1 MTLRSAFAASTL
13 LFALPA
19 FAQAP
24 AAVQPPP
31 ARTAASAPAQA
42 VPGAA
47 SQALPV
53 VVLVATGGTIAM
65 KFDPVKKGPVPAI
78 SGEDLVGTVPEIA
91 KVARMEVQNVS
102 NVPSD
107 YMDPPRW
114 VELAKVVAAQLAR
127 PEVAGVVVSHG
138 TDTLE
143 ETAWFLDLTVQSP
156 KPVVLIGAQ
165 RNASER
171 DFDGP
176 RNLLNAARICVL
188 PAAREK
194 GVMLALNDQINAAR
208 EVHKTNTSSP
218 ETFKSG
224 DMGFLGYAD
233 VDRVVFYRAPLRR
246 LSVPVLPAKDGKA
259 PALPRVEVVSMYG
272 GADGALLRAAV
283 AGGARGV
290 VIQALG
296 YGNVNVPMYDA
307 IAEVTKRGI
316 PVVITSSVG
325 TGRVQPWYA
334 WKGGG
339 KSLQEVGAV
348 FGDDL
353 SANKARI
360 LLMLA
365 LQTTADPK
373 ELQKLF
379 DR

>member
-1 MTLRSAFAASTL
+1 VKVPALVASLLALSAFP
-13 LFALPA
+13 AL
-19 FAQAP
+19 AQAP
-24 AAVQPPP
+24 ATRPPAQQPP
-31 ARTAASAPAQA
+31 ATQQAAPPDQK
-42 VPGAA
+42 
-47 SQALPV
+47 LPV

-65 KFDPVKKGPVPAI
+65 KYDPVKKGPVPAI

-91 KVARMEVQNVS
+91 KVARVEVQNVS

-114 VELAKVVAAQLAR
+114 VELANVVTTQLAR

-143 ETAWFLDLTVQSP
+143 ETAWFLDLAVQSP

-176 RNLLNAARICVL
+176 RNLLNAARICVA
-188 PAAREK
+188 PAARDK

-208 EVHKTNTSSP
+208 EVHKTNTASV

-224 DMGFLGYAD
+224 ELGFLGYAD

-246 LSVPVLPAKDGKA
+246 QHVAVEPAKDGK
-259 PALPRVEVVSMYG
+259 PPVLPRVDVVSMYG

-283 AGGARGV
+283 AAGARGV
-290 VIQALG
+290 VVQALG
-296 YGNVNVPMYDA
+296 YGNVNVPLYDA
-307 IAEVTKRGI
+307 IAEVTKKGI

-339 KSLQEVGAV
+339 KSLQEIGAV

-353 SANKARI
+353 PANKARI

-365 LQTTADPK
+365 LQTTSDPR
-373 ELQKLF
+373 ELQRLF

>member
-1 MTLRSAFAASTL
+1 MRCRSIAALVVLSL
-13 LFALPA
+13 ALPGE
-19 FAQAP
+19 AQAP
-24 AAVQPPP
+24 AA
-31 ARTAASAPAQA
+31 TAQGPSASAKP
-42 VPGAA
+42 
-47 SQALPV
+47 PV

-65 KFDPVKKGPVPAI
+65 KYDPVKQGPVPAI
-78 SGEDLVGTVPEIA
+78 SGEDLVATVPEIA
-91 KVARMEVQNVS
+91 KVARVEVQNIS

-114 VELAKVVAAQLAR
+114 VELARVVQEQLAR

-143 ETAWFLDLTVQSP
+143 ETGWFLDLAVNSP
-156 KPVVLIGAQ
+156 KPIVLIGAQ
-165 RNASER
+165 HNASER

-176 RNLLNAARICVL
+176 RNLVNAARICVS
-188 PAAREK
+188 PEARNK
-194 GVMLALNDQINAAR
+194 GAMLALNDQINAAR
-208 EVHKTNTSSP
+208 EVHKTNTSSV

-224 DMGFLGYAD
+224 EFGFLGYAD

-246 LSVPVLPAKDGKA
+246 QHLPVLPSKDGKP
-259 PALPRVEVVSMYG
+259 PALPRVDVIAMYG
-272 GADGALLRAAV
+272 GADGALLRASIAS
-283 AGGARGV
+283 GARGV
-290 VIQALG
+290 VVQGLG
-296 YGNVNVPMYDA
+296 WGNVNVPLYEA
-307 IAEVTKRGI
+307 IGEATRKGI
-316 PVVITSSVG
+316 PVVMTSSVG

-339 KSLQEVGAV
+339 KSLQELGVV

-353 SANKARI
+353 TPHKARI

-365 LQTTADPK
+365 LQTTSDPR